1 MAKKASKK
9 SLKSHIAKEG
19 VFLFKNSK
27 GYGFRVKQNKYVLA
41 TAQGYNSKPS
51 AIKGLLALNRML
63 NDHYDTVESKY
74 VGIID
79 LTKK

>member
-1 MAKKASKK
+1 MKNTP
-9 SLKSHIAKEG
+9 KEG
-19 VFLFKNSK
+19 IFIGKNSK
-27 GYGFRVKQNKYVLA
+27 GFFFRVKQNKYVLA
-41 TAQGYNSKPS
+41 TAQGYNSKQS

-63 NDHYDTVESKY
+63 NDHYDTVESKC

>member
-9 SLKSHIAKEG
+9 NLKSHIAKEG

-41 TAQGYNSKPS
+41 TAQGYNSKPN
-51 AIKGLLALNRML
+51 AMKGLMALARML
-63 NDHYDTVESKY
+63 KSNILTTKDLEV
-74 VGIID
+74 ID